1 MPQRSM
7 GQVFETRT
15 GVDTLTLAERI
26 SLHTNVVDWALLVPN
41 IGVEF
46 DIKNTN
52 WNRHAVGVS
61 FKTRWQ
67 TNSTYKQRYFYT
79 LTEGRIYWRN
89 YWRSRQ
95 IDPRNDINPHT
106 NFIDRLFSQRRTRV
120 KHPKTT
126 YYRGVYVSAS
136 DYSFRFGKEG
146 RQGKA
151 VSAGITYGCLRP
163 LYQFKS
169 GNSLD
174 LEMGIDVGFMAT
186 KTEKF
191 GLDENTNCYTRVT
204 PSETKIVPFPLPT
217 EARLAFVYRLGKYP
231 ITKKY
236 RWRTDVD
243 AVYADELREKIA
255 EQQKQRIDNENAA
268 KSRKEIEKSFWLEYD
283 SISAVNV
290 VNNKARAAEL
300 EKQRAE
306 AAKLA
311 AEQQRLEKEKARKER
326 EEKKSQKT
334 ATDTTAIATDTTAIA
349 VDTTTVENPAT
360 DAETLTT
367 DSVAVDDT
375 QSATTE
381 NVSDADE
388 QTEKTEAVEEI
399 QESTDT
405 TSEDST
411 ETSSEDS
418 TENSTEASEQ
428 TIDSDQ
434 TPTSDNNEKEESD
447 EN

>member
-1 MPQRSM
+1 MTKKRISLCTLILLLVVALMPQRSM

-79 LTEGRIYWRN
+79 ITEGRVYWRN

-95 IDPRNDINPHT
+95 IDPHNDINPHT

-126 YYRGVYVSAS
+126 YYRGFYVSAS

-283 SISAVNV
+283 SIAAVNV

-311 AEQQRLEKEKARKER
+311 AEQQRLAKENARKER
-326 EEKKSQKT
+326 EEKKSQKAVADT
-334 ATDTTAIATDTTAIA
+334 AAIA
-349 VDTTTVENPAT
+349 VDTTMVENPVS
-360 DAETLTT
+360 DAETLKT
-367 DSVAVDDT
+367 DSVAVDET
-375 QSATTE
+375 QPTSTE
-381 NVSDADE
+381 NVSEAEE
-388 QTEKTEAVEEI
+388 QTEKA
-399 QESTDT
+399 
-405 TSEDST
+405 
-411 ETSSEDS
+411 SSDA
-418 TENSTEASEQ
+418 STEASEQ
-428 TIDSDQ
+428 TIASDQ
-434 TPTSDNNEKEESD
+434 TPTSDNKEEKEESD